1 MRIIYYEEDDIL
13 FIKFND
19 EPITREVSQGWN
31 VNISYTGQG
40 IGEIT
45 LLEAK
50 AAGFWPIVIDSPTAA
65 QIANAT

>member
-1 MRIIYYEEDDIL
+1 MQIIYYEEDDIL

-19 EPITREVSQGWN
+19 ELITREASQGWN
-31 VNISYTGQG
+31 INISYTEQG

-50 AAGFWPIVIDSPTAA
+50 AAGFWPIVIDSARVA
-65 QIANAT
+65 